1 LVQRILN
8 QILSFMIFVGI
19 VSTLV
24 LVLDLKLYSRM
35 VLFGTILFFF
45 ILRSVGF
52 VLIYRYLA
60 HMRAKG
66 RHVKRVLIL
75 GAGRIGSQLLEHL
88 NKDVGLGY
96 MVVGFLDDAPEK
108 AMVSE
113 EKILGSISD
122 LDSKIISENVDEII
136 LAIPLVEEGKINK
149 AIELAEFHG
158 LRISMIPDYR
168 RLFNRP
174 FETQTMGSLPVINI
188 REIALD
194 NIFNKTVKRTFDIL
208 FSLIVLIVL
217 TPLFIIIAIWVKLD
231 SSGPILYGPVR
242 IGQGGKEFKC
252 WKFRSMKVDNSP
264 DLASKSTVEN
274 DPRITKSGAF
284 LRKQSLDELPQF
296 FSVLIGNMS
305 VIGPRPHRAF
315 LNEDM
320 QKKVDG
326 YMLRHYIKPGISG
339 WAQVNGWRG
348 PTNTAEQ
355 KLERTTH
362 DLWYVENWSLW
373 LDVKIVFM
381 TLFGSSK
388 NAF

>member
-1 LVQRILN
+1 MNERSTRLVWIFLLYDVVIVTISFLGSIYLKYDSFEPGKYILVLPLIILIWVVQRLAFSSHNNYFREGLVQRILN

-113 EKILGSISD
+113 GKILGSISD

-149 AIELAEFHG
+149 A
-158 LRISMIPDYR
+158 
-168 RLFNRP
+168 
-174 FETQTMGSLPVINI
+174 
-188 REIALD
+188 
-194 NIFNKTVKRTFDIL
+194 
-208 FSLIVLIVL
+208 
-217 TPLFIIIAIWVKLD
+217 
-231 SSGPILYGPVR
+231 
-242 IGQGGKEFKC
+242 
-252 WKFRSMKVDNSP
+252 
-264 DLASKSTVEN
+264 
-274 DPRITKSGAF
+274 
-284 LRKQSLDELPQF
+284 
-296 FSVLIGNMS
+296 
-305 VIGPRPHRAF
+305 
-315 LNEDM
+315 
-320 QKKVDG
+320 
-326 YMLRHYIKPGISG
+326 
-339 WAQVNGWRG
+339 
-348 PTNTAEQ
+348 
-355 KLERTTH
+355 
-362 DLWYVENWSLW
+362 
-373 LDVKIVFM
+373 
-381 TLFGSSK
+381 
-388 NAF
+388 